1 MKSMVGGR
9 STKIKIGELAKLTG
23 KSVRALH
30 LYEELGLLYP
40 IERSKGGF
48 RLYAPD
54 AVTRVRWISHL
65 NELGFSLSQIQGFR
79 SDWAGGETG
88 PQSMAYVKTL
98 YLDKLAETKDQL
110 EKLILLRKE
119 LEDSLRYLETCGTA
133 CDDDHGVDACP
144 QCTVGGSERAASS
157 PALVAGFYKG

>member
-1 MKSMVGGR
+1 MKSIVGR
-9 STKIKIGELAKLTG
+9 RIKIGELAKLTG

-30 LYEELGLLYP
+30 LYEELGLLHP
-40 IERSKGGF
+40 VERSKGGF

-65 NELGFSLSQIQGFR
+65 NELGFSLTQIQGFR

-88 PQSMAYVKTL
+88 PQAMAYVKEL
-98 YLDKLAETKDQL
+98 YLDKLAETKNQV
-110 EKLILLRKE
+110 EKLILLKKE
-119 LEDSLRYLETCGTA
+119 LEESLRYLETCGTA

-144 QCTVGGSERAASS
+144 KCTVGGPERAAS

>member
-1 MKSMVGGR
+1 MKSIVGR
-9 STKIKIGELAKLTG
+9 RIKIGELAKLTG

-30 LYEELGLLYP
+30 LYEELGLLHP

-48 RLYAPD
+48 RLYAGD

-65 NELGFSLSQIQGFR
+65 NELGFSLTQIQGFR

-88 PQSMAYVKTL
+88 PQAMAYVKAL
-98 YLDKLAETKDQL
+98 YLDKLAETKDQV
-110 EKLILLRKE
+110 EKLILLKKE
-119 LEDSLRYLETCGTA
+119 LEESLRYLETCGTA
-133 CDDDHGVDACP
+133 CDDDHGVDECP
-144 QCTVGGSERAASS
+144 KCTIGGPERAAS